1 MPPVKAAWCETR
13 SHIVYS
19 MSDIEK
25 TRSHIVRTNG
35 HIKFLVRLQLG
46 LRFIMRPLMWLR

>member
-1 MPPVKAAWCETR
+1 MPPVKAAWRKTR

-19 MSDIEK
+19 MSDMEK
-25 TRSHIVRTNG
+25 TRSHIVRANG